1 MIRISHFFSNLIFYF
16 ISQTL
21 VQMSTERDLMMVRD
35 ELNNTGRKLTTACI
49 DVWNHTG
56 TQQESLTI
64 QLEKIKL
71 ERRTLEKKVESL
83 TNEVT
88 TFKTK
93 YFQMEESFKKE
104 RENVT
109 AMTEKYENLA
119 KKAGE
124 QEKEL
129 HLYEDTS
136 RRNVEMEHSLQD
148 IAQLV
153 QDEGDEVDLAI
164 ETTKSPSIVRFS
176 SFE

>member
-1 MIRISHFFSNLIFYF
+1 
-16 ISQTL
+16 
-21 VQMSTERDLMMVRD
+21 MSTERDLMVVRD
-35 ELNNTGRKLTTACI
+35 ELNNTGRKLTTACV

-56 TQQESLTI
+56 SQQESLTI
-64 QLEKIKL
+64 QLEKVKL
-71 ERRTLEKKVESL
+71 ERKTLEKKVESVAK
-83 TNEVT
+83 EAAS
-88 TFKTK
+88 FKTK
-93 YFQMEESFKKE
+93 YFLMEESLKKE

-119 KKAGE
+119 KKAEE

-136 RRNVEMEHSLQD
+136 RRNFEMEHSLQD

-153 QDEGDEVDLAI
+153 QDETDEVDLAI
-164 ETTKSPSIVRFS
+164 ETTKSPAIVRFS